1 MNLKN
6 KTIYAGVGTMLCLA
20 ANSAFAG
27 GSMLK
32 CELKAPSEA
41 KLGENVSL
49 NFKLTNTT
57 DKPLKVL
64 KWNTPLEE
72 GWFGSSFNVT
82 RNGDWVNYTGA
93 MVKRFRPSDNDYVA
107 IPPGKSVENSV
118 DLAVG
123 YDLKKAGSYK
133 FVFNGRVQDVQ
144 AIAKGEEVSASR
156 KMYKLACDEFSI
168 ALK

>member
-1 MNLKN
+1 M
-6 KTIYAGVGTMLCLA
+6 MLCLA
-20 ANSAFAG
+20 ANGAVAG
-27 GSMLK
+27 STMLK
-32 CELKAPSEA
+32 CELKAPNEA
-41 KLGENVSL
+41 KLGGHVSL
-49 NFKLTNTT
+49 NFKLTNTG

-93 MVKRFRPSDNDYVA
+93 MVKRFRPSDADYIA
-107 IPPGKSVENSV
+107 IAPGKSVENAV
-118 DLAVG
+118 DLAIG
-123 YDLKKAGSYK
+123 YDLKKSGNYK

-144 AIAKGEEVSASR
+144 AVAKDEEVAPSR
-156 KMYKLACDEFSI
+156 NMYKLACDEFSI